1 MTTTP
6 PAAAPFDP
14 TVALGEGITVL
25 EASAGTGKTHAVAT
39 LVVAEVAGG
48 RPLEEM
54 LVVTFTR
61 KATGTLRE
69 RVWQRL
75 AGAVAGLDPDA
86 DTPADPLVAHLAQG
100 PIEDVARRRAR
111 LARALSDFDA
121 ATIATTHGFCQQVL
135 ASLGVAGDAERDLEV
150 VDDVSYL
157 VTDAVDD
164 LFVRRFHA
172 GGEVLFSREEAR
184 SIADAVIKNPDA
196 EIGDVERS
204 SQAALLRR
212 RFAVTLRA
220 RIAEQKRRGR
230 VVTYDDLLSRLAASI
245 ADPVRGDMVAERLRR
260 RFSMAVVDEF
270 QDTDRVQ
277 WRILQ
282 AAFGASPSRLVLVGD
297 PKQAIYAFRGGD
309 VHAYLEATT
318 GTSKLGLD
326 VSWRADQPLL
336 DGLDAF
342 FAGAQLGSPD
352 ITHRPLRARPGA
364 ERSRLVG
371 PAIGAPFTVRI
382 VERAS
387 GHVARTAKG
396 FAEKSSTRRHI
407 AADVAAEA
415 VRILAAGTRI
425 VERDADGVADE
436 GRLLGPGD
444 LAVLVRRRVG
454 AETVR
459 DALLAAGVPAV
470 VHGGTG
476 VLRTEAAGDW
486 LRLLRAF
493 ERPASTIRV
502 RAVACGPFLGWDA
515 TRLATAD
522 GDSWDGVD
530 ERLADWAQA
539 LRSAGVAGLL
549 RRIELTERL
558 TSRLRATADGD
569 RRLSDLRHVGEL
581 LHDHQAAQPSAA
593 PAAMLARWLSEQM
606 AVESGSDAGRRRLE
620 SDVAAVT
627 VQTIHGAKGLEFPV
641 VLLPS
646 LWEGPWSDDEAP
658 PVFHDVQ
665 GRRCIGVGGT
675 GQLHLDQMAAAEQE
689 GASEELRLL
698 YVAMTRARHQ
708 VVVWWAC
715 GNDAASSPFARV
727 LLGRHPNTGAVPDR
741 LPRFPDEGALTAA
754 LGQLAATCDS
764 IVVENTGDPR
774 GRRFKS
780 PTVGAEDLR
789 VSTFDRSFDPCWT
802 RTSYS
807 GLIAAAHD
815 ALVAVSESTEAA
827 EATEVGERA
836 KIDEPDVAS
845 GTDAPDDAG
854 LLGRLLPLGEL
865 PGGARVGTLV
875 HEILESTDFADA
887 DLLSALGR
895 AAGLA
900 GARRLLDDQTEVLI
914 AGLGAALA
922 TPLGPG
928 LDGTRL
934 CDLGRGDRLDELSF
948 DFPLAG
954 GDVPAGVVTMD
965 AVADLFAAELP
976 AHDPLAGYHVRLRD
990 PVIAAEVR
998 GFLTGSIDLVAR
1010 VGDRHVVIDYK
1021 SNRLA
1026 PGGEPLTA
1034 WHYRPDA
1041 LAVAMQDAHYP
1052 LQAGL
1057 YLVALHRYLRWRLAG
1072 YDPTRHLGGALY
1084 LFLRG
1089 MTGPDVA
1096 VVGGQPGGI
1105 FAWHPPATFVIALSD
1120 LLDRGAP

>member
-1 MTTTP
+1 M
-6 PAAAPFDP
+6 
-14 TVALGEGITVL
+14 L
-25 EASAGTGKTHAVAT
+25 EASAGTGKTHAVAS
-39 LVVAEVAGG
+39 LVVAEIAGG

-54 LVVTFTR
+54 LVVSFTR

-86 DTPADPLVAHLAQG
+86 ETPADPLVAHLARG
-100 PIEDVARRRAR
+100 PVEDVARRRAR

-157 VTDAVDD
+157 VADAVDD

-172 GGEVLFSREEAR
+172 GGDVLFTREVAR
-184 SIADAVIKNPDA
+184 SIADAVINNPDA
-196 EIGDVERS
+196 EIGDVDQS
-204 SQAALLRR
+204 SDAALLRR
-212 RFAVTLRA
+212 RFAITLRA

-230 VVTYDDLLSRLAASI
+230 VVTYDDLLSRLAASL
-245 ADPVRGDMVAERLRR
+245 ADPVRGEMVAERLRR

-282 AAFGASPSRLVLVGD
+282 AAFGLSPSRLVLVGD

-309 VHAYLEATT
+309 VHAYLEATE
-318 GTSKLGLD
+318 GAAKLGLD

-336 DGLDAF
+336 DGLDAV

-371 PAIGAPFTVRI
+371 SAIGAPLTVRI
-382 VERAS
+382 VDRAG
-387 GHVARTAKG
+387 GHVARTATG

-415 VRILAAGTRI
+415 VRILSAGTRI
-425 VERDADGVADE
+425 VERDAQGVADE
-436 GRLLGPGD
+436 GRPLGPGD
-444 LAVLVRRRVG
+444 LAVLVRRRIG

-459 DALLAAGVPAV
+459 DALLGAGVPAV

-476 VLRTEAAGDW
+476 VLRTAAAGDW
-486 LRLLRAF
+486 LHLLRAL
-493 ERPASTIRV
+493 ERPASTSRV
-502 RAVACGPFLGWDA
+502 RAVARGPFLGWDA

-522 GDSWDGVD
+522 GDAWDGVD
-530 ERLADWAQA
+530 ERLHDWALV
-539 LRSAGVAGLL
+539 LRIGGVAGLL
-549 RRIELTERL
+549 RRIEFTERL
-558 TSRLRATADGD
+558 TTRLRAKADGD
-569 RRLSDLRHVGEL
+569 RRLSDLRHVAEL
-581 LHDHQAAQPSAA
+581 LDGHQAAQPSAA
-593 PAAMLARWLSEQM
+593 PAAVLARWLSEQI
-606 AVESGSDAGRRRLE
+606 AAGPGGDSDAGRRRLE
-620 SDVAAVT
+620 SDVPAVT

-658 PVFHDVQ
+658 PVFHDGH
-665 GRRCIGVGGT
+665 GRRCIGVGGA
-675 GQLHLDQMAAAEQE
+675 GRLHGDQMAAAEQE

-727 LLGRHPNTGAVPDR
+727 LLGRHPETGAVPDR
-741 LPRFPDEGALTAA
+741 LPRFPDEGALTSA
-754 LGQLAATCDS
+754 LGELAATCDS
-764 IVVENTGDPR
+764 IVVDNVGDPSD
-774 GRRFKS
+774 RRFDS
-780 PTVGAEDLR
+780 PTVASDDLR
-789 VSTFDRSFDPCWT
+789 VSTFDRGFDPYWT

-815 ALVAVSESTEAA
+815 AWAAVSTSTEAT
-827 EATEVGERA
+827 EATEVAEQA
-836 KIDEPDVAS
+836 KIDEPDVSS
-845 GTDAPDDAG
+845 GVDAADDTG
-854 LLGRLLPLGEL
+854 LAGRLLPLGEL

-875 HEILESTDFADA
+875 HEILESTDFAEA
-887 DLLSALGR
+887 DLLGALGL
-895 AAGLA
+895 AAGTS

-914 AGLGAALA
+914 AGLAAALT

-928 LDGTRL
+928 LEGSRL
-934 CDLGRGDRLDELSF
+934 CDLDRGDRLDELSF
-948 DFPLAG
+948 DLPLAG
-954 GDVPAGVVTMD
+954 GDVPVGAVTMD
-965 AVADLFAAELP
+965 AVADVFAAELP
-976 AHDPLAGYHVRLRD
+976 AEDPLAGYHVRLRD

-1026 PGGEPLTA
+1026 PSGEPLTA

-1052 LQAGL
+1052 LQAAL

-1072 YDPTRHLGGALY
+1072 YDPARHLGGAAY

-1096 VVGGQPGGI
+1096 VVDGQPGGV
-1105 FAWHPPATFVIALSD
+1105 FAWHPPATFVTALSD
-1120 LLDRGAP
+1120 LLDRGAR